1 MDEFTKEEMH
11 RIDMLY
17 GTDFKDIK
25 PEDAQLIARWEKYKA
40 TNNAEYEL
48 KKNALERETQA
59 KIELANE
66 KQTVAIEILKAK
78 AAAAR
83 EKLERVRNGEH

>member
-11 RIDMLY
+11 RIDVLY

-40 TNNAEYEL
+40 LQDEE
-48 KKNALERETQA
+48 A
-59 KIELANE
+59 KARFA
-66 KQTVAIEILKAK
+66 AIEKESEARVKEARKTAK
-78 AAAAR
+78 LAQQQLIEQATAAMQR
-83 EKLERVRNGEH
+83 FERFIEND